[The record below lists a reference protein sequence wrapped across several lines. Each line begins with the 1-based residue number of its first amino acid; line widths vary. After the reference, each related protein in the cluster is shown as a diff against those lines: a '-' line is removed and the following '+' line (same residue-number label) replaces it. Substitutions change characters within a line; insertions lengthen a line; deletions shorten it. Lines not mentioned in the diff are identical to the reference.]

1 MTMALFVK
9 SKLLLIQL
17 IQAIPNGPPADSD

>member
-1 MTMALFVK
+1 MY

-17 IQAIPNGPPADSD
+17 LAVRLVA